1 MFISSYFLI
10 LNGRR
15 DTATDKEFTIVI
27 QMKLEDK
34 LVQRFKKKYMDEKSN
49 FRQSHINVTKRAN
62 SSGRMI

>member
-1 MFISSYFLI
+1 MLMSSCFLI

-15 DTATDKEFTIVI
+15 DTAANKEFAIVI
-27 QMKLEDK
+27 QMTLEDK

-49 FRQSHINVTKRAN
+49 FRQSHINVTKQAN